1 MRDRIILQQAIQ
13 FMPNNA
19 VNLYSTHA
27 HTHAIHVHASTHCSH
42 QQSKYGLLLT
52 HNWNSFCCAN
62 FAIAMPNADAIHQ
75 VNAKHLEYFI
85 FNSHLA
91 IRSIFIRKKKTKQNQ
106 KIGSTSPL
114 VQSSLLRGPN
124 NGIIISR
131 KATSNGQR
139 KEIRP
144 ENPWRTPNENNNFWE
159 IRWQINLSS
168 KLDCRTFV
176 SKDQFFFFLCFS
188 GTSYCIIIFSLVGF
202 VSLTRMSCL

>member
-91 IRSIFIRKKKTKQNQ
+91 IRSILIRKKKTKQIQ

-114 VQSSLLRGPN
+114 VQSSLLRDPN

-139 KEIRP
+139 KNSQKKKKKFGQKIHEERRM
-144 ENPWRTPNENNNFWE
+144 RTT
-159 IRWQINLSS
+159 
-168 KLDCRTFV
+168 TFG
-176 SKDQFFFFLCFS
+176 KFADK
-188 GTSYCIIIFSLVGF
+188 
-202 VSLTRMSCL
+202 